1 MTVIGID
8 FGTANAMVGYFD
20 GHAARIIPNAWG
32 AELTPTVV
40 NVAPPRRGDRG
51 GGRQSPRRF
60 SPAGHSGRV

>member
-40 NVAPPRRGDRG
+40 NVAPKAR
-51 GGRQSPRRF
+51 
-60 SPAGHSGRV
+60 